1 MGPCP
6 RGIVEDV
13 TAQGWWEII
22 AGHNNR
28 YQENRSGGFLY
39 GHNNRNLVWLCKVSQ
54 IHSANILF
62 GHARAHREANGCTRL
77 QTHGLANTRH
87 GLTRVNYVTVS
98 LESPPQSWQITL
110 STGCPT
116 LGGCYDS
123 VSSDEERGTSPTWNH
138 WTRVRL
144 LLSCYRA
151 ALFHYALWGFCR
163 GGCCRTKFVS
173 GDFNQAGWSF
183 SFCFFFFWA
192 RLVSFWARRAPV
204 I

>member
-39 GHNNRNLVWLCKVSQ
+39 GHNNHNLVWLCKVSQ

-138 WTRVRL
+138 RTRRQAFTFMLPGCFISLRSLATLIRL
-144 LLSCYRA
+144 VD
-151 ALFHYALWGFCR
+151 LFPFASFFFGLVWCHSGR
-163 GGCCRTKFVS
+163 GG
-173 GDFNQAGWSF
+173 
-183 SFCFFFFWA
+183 
-192 RLVSFWARRAPV
+192 RRSYNAV
-204 I
+204 